1 MAMKN
6 GKSSRSL
13 ICGFTRTRCYVE
25 WGITA
30 RRKDSKMNIPFSK
43 MNIPLE
49 FRTLKCGVTYQEKSV
64 STSGITRTMVEE

>member
-13 ICGFTRTRCYVE
+13 ICGVTRTRCYVE

-30 RRKDSKMNIPFSK
+30 RRKDSKMNT
-43 MNIPLE
+43 PLK
-49 FRTLKCGVTYQEKSV
+49 FRTLKCGVTYQGKSV
-64 STSGITRTMVEE
+64 STSGITRTMGEE